1 MLKTERRIAKETTKI
16 KIPKRVQGI
25 IPIDKVYDDGIFL
38 SGKKYTKTF
47 IFTDVNYSV
56 TSKENRENM
65 FRKYSEML
73 NTFDPFVEYQFSIYN
88 RKLDKESFEKNV
100 LLKLMGDKLDEYR
113 IVQNDMLRQKAKLG
127 NNIIQEKYITI
138 SVTKKD
144 IEEARL
150 VFSRIYTEISLHLK
164 ALGSFL
170 TELTTT
176 ARMKILHDFYR
187 QGEEDY
193 FSFDLQMLMQ
203 KRQDFKDYICPDSA
217 EFKKDYFIIGNKFGR
232 VLFVKDYLSWAT
244 DTMINDITTSVV
256 KSMILTVNVN
266 PVPLG
271 ESIKE
276 AENILLGVEKNI
288 NDWQQKQNQND
299 NYTANIPY
307 SYNQQREVTKKFLD
321 DLTVNDQ
328 KFFLTTTTIVHLANS
343 LEELDNDTE
352 IIISMGRKDAQISTI
367 NFQQLDGLNTTLPIG
382 TRCIEAFRG
391 LITESLSTV
400 CMPFS
405 AQEISHK
412 NGQYV
417 GVNAISKNMILVNR
431 KKLLNG
437 NAFIFGVSGGGKS
450 FSAKKEID
458 NIALSSNDDIII
470 IDPEN
475 EYSAI
480 CREFGGE
487 VIEVSATS
495 DIHINAMDITKEYGE
510 GNMPI
515 KLKSEFI
522 MSICE
527 QLMTGTTL
535 HPQQKSLVDRALH
548 KVYKEYIKNG
558 YTGKVP
564 TLVDLYNELLSQKVD
579 ESKDLALAMELFV
592 HGSLDTFAKPTNVDT
607 NNRIISYNTVGLGS
621 QLQPI
626 GMLVILDSI
635 LNRITSNRIKG
646 KNTFIF
652 IDEIYLLF
660 KHEFTA
666 NFLSILWKRVRKY
679 GGFATG
685 ITQNIDDML
694 QSHTARTMVAN
705 SEYIVMLNQSGN
717 DRMLLGKLLNISEEQ
732 LSYIENAPVGSGLLK
747 VGSSLVPFVDE
758 YPKNKLYK
766 LMTTKPSENVEQIS

>member
-1 MLKTERRIAKETTKI
+1 MLKTERRISKETIRT
-16 KIPKRVQGI
+16 KIPKRVQEI
-25 IPIDKVYDDGIFL
+25 IPIDKIYDDGIFL
-38 SGKKYTKTF
+38 SDKKYTKTF
-47 IFTDVNYSV
+47 IFTDVNYCV
-56 TSKENRENM
+56 TSKENRENL

-73 NTFDPFVEYQFSIYN
+73 NTFDPFIEYQFSIYN
-88 RKLDKESFEKNV
+88 RKIDKDEFENNV
-100 LLKLMGDKLDEYR
+100 LLKLMGDELDEYR

-138 SVTKKD
+138 SVIKKD

-150 VFSRIYTEISLHLK
+150 VFSRIYTEIGVHMK

-170 TELTTT
+170 TELTTN

-203 KRQDFKDYICPDSA
+203 KRQNFKDYICPDSA
-217 EFKKDYFIIGNKFGR
+217 EFKKDYFIAGKKFGR

-244 DTMINDITTSVV
+244 DTMINDVITSVV

-271 ESIKE
+271 ESVKE

-288 NDWQQKQNQND
+288 NDWQQRQNQND

-307 SYNQQREVTKKFLD
+307 SYNQEREVIKKFLD
-321 DLTVNDQ
+321 DLTVRDQ
-328 KFFLTTTTIVHLANS
+328 KCFLTTTTIVHLADS
-343 LEELDNDTE
+343 LKELDNDTD
-352 IIISMGRKDAQISTI
+352 IIVSMGRKDAQIAVL

-382 TRCIEAFRG
+382 TRCIVALRS

-431 KKLLNG
+431 KSLLNG

-450 FSAKKEID
+450 FSAKKEIS

-475 EYSAI
+475 EYSSI

-487 VIEVSATS
+487 VIEISATS

-522 MSICE
+522 MSLCE

-548 KVYKEYIKNG
+548 KVYKEYIKNN
-558 YTGKVP
+558 YTGEVP

-579 ESKDLALAMELFV
+579 ESRDLALAMELFV
-592 HGSLDTFAKPTNVDT
+592 HGSLNTFAKPTNVDT
-607 NNRIISYNTVGLGS
+607 DNRIISYNTVGLGS

-635 LNRITSNRIKG
+635 LNRITSNRVKG

-660 KHEFTA
+660 RHEFTA
-666 NFLSILWKRVRKY
+666 NFLSVLWKRVRKY

-747 VGSSLVPFVDE
+747 VGSSLVPFIDD
-758 YPKNKLYK
+758 YPKNKLYE
-766 LMTTKPSENVEQIS
+766 LMTTKPNENNE